1 MHRIS
6 RLLLLATFAVVTPA
20 QGQGFEDVE
29 IQTQRL
35 TDDVYMLVGQGG
47 NIGVSGRSGRRLYL
61 DDQFAPLTEKILA
74 AIRGI
79 TSESVRFVLN
89 THWHGD
95 HTGGNENLG
104 EAGALIVAHDNAR
117 ARMRVEQ
124 VLERIG
130 RPTTAEPASP
140 EGALPVVTFT
150 ENVTFHITTT
160 SCMRSTSRT
169 RTPTATL
176 SSTSSAPTSSTW
188 ATPSS
193 GIASRFIDTATG
205 GSIDGMIAAA
215 GAGLAVMDAE
225 TQIIPGH
232 GALSS
237 REDLV
242 AYRDALR
249 TMRNAV
255 AALKE
260 QGLPLEQIQARRP
273 IRAQA
278 EAWGQTKWLRRG
290 FLATIHH
297 GLGGL

>member
-1 MHRIS
+1 MRRIS
-6 RLLLLATFAVVTPA
+6 RLLLLATFAIAAPA
-20 QGQGFEDVE
+20 QGQDFEDVE
-29 IQTQRL
+29 IRTQQL
-35 TDDVYMLVGQGG
+35 TDGVYMLIGQGG
-47 NIGVSGRSGRRLYL
+47 NIGISVGDDGVFII
-61 DDQFAPLTEKILA
+61 DDQFAPLTAKILA

-79 TSESVRFVLN
+79 TSESVRFVFN

-104 EAGALIVAHDNAR
+104 EAGALIVAHDNVR
-117 ARMRVEQ
+117 ERMSVDQ

-150 ENVTFHITTT
+150 EDVTFHINDDVLHAFHVENAHTDGDAIVHFEGANVVHMGDTFF
-160 SCMRSTSRT
+160 RDRF
-169 RTPTATL
+169 P
-176 SSTSSAPTSSTW
+176 
-188 ATPSS
+188 
-193 GIASRFIDTATG
+193 FIDTATG
-205 GSIDGMIAAA
+205 GSIDGMIGAA

-249 TMRNAV
+249 TMRNAI
-255 AALKE
+255 AELKE
-260 QGLPLEQIQARRP
+260 QGLTLEQIQARRP

-278 EAWGQTKWLRRG
+278 EAWGQDEAAEES
-290 FLATIHH
+290 FVATIHH
-297 GLGGL
+297 GLGGR

>member
-47 NIGVSGRSGRRLYL
+47 NIGVSVGADGVFII

-150 ENVTFHITTT
+150 ENVTFHINDDVLHAFHVENAHTDGDAIVHFERANVVHMGDTFF
-160 SCMRSTSRT
+160 RDRF
-169 RTPTATL
+169 P
-176 SSTSSAPTSSTW
+176 
-188 ATPSS
+188 
-193 GIASRFIDTATG
+193 FIDTATG

-278 EAWGQTKWLRRG
+278 EAWGQDEVAEES